1 MRGRRLLCKKPLPRA
16 PSRRTDGLGDSGGE
30 AASLREAPLPQTPSP
45 EEQLGIDWSAL
56 LKVRTHES
64 WARVPAVWLWSRRLT
79 EPPRPASARNERYV
93 LLLLYPPAARMR
105 KQPMASRHGLFS
117 IRRPPRRM
125 SAAALSAA
133 VDSHKLLGD
142 APTPQAEPTPQKH
155 PPQTPAAL
163 RERGVWGERRFSQ
176 RSGLSPQNP
185 PVSSPTASSEGSA
198 REGASLQRSPLPRK
212 THPIALVHAC
222 ACGGGHFFPDGRL
235 GLG

>member
-1 MRGRRLLCKKPLPRA
+1 MQEA
-16 PSRRTDGLGDSGGE
+16 PPSRSSRRTDGLGDSGGE

-56 LKVRTHES
+56 WEVRAHES

-133 VDSHKLLGD
+133 VDSHTVP
-142 APTPQAEPTPQKH
+142 ARRRTQPTGGTNSAEASPSKRQPLFGREGSGGRG
-155 PPQTPAAL
+155 ASL
-163 RERGVWGERRFSQ
+163 REAA
-176 RSGLSPQNP
+176 SPQNP
-185 PVSSPTASSEGSA
+185 PVSSSV
-198 REGASLQRSPLPRK
+198 
-212 THPIALVHAC
+212 IALVHAC

-235 GLG
+235 GPG